1 MANASTPFA
10 LQSLLEKMSSPDSD
24 YRFMSLNDLLSIL
37 TSPNASLTQADSN
50 LTSRVIDGVVKALD
64 DANGEVQNLA
74 VKCLGPLVLK
84 VRDNQIA
91 PLIDRLTTLSMTSTD
106 PSIPS
111 TALRTIISSLPRPVT
126 VSSATPGSPV
136 LVQKPD
142 AIHQTIAAAVQ
153 AIQKT
158 LYPKL
163 LILLKPGTETVKGGG
178 ASLDSIDLLIETLK
192 CFGPVLGGKEV
203 EQLQVAVM
211 ELLESDRTSQ
221 VVKKRAVTSLSLLCV
236 YSPDELLSS
245 FINHLIESFR
255 AQGKHVNPTR
265 LRLLVSVAGALAR
278 DIPDRFG
285 PYLKTLCPFIL
296 SVVDGKDIQDRELG
310 DEPEMEMDEVREAAL
325 VSLESFMSFCTSNM
339 TRFTEDVLNAGMI
352 YLKYDPNY
360 ADPADEEDDEEMGG
374 TQQDDGDEDDD
385 FGGSDDEDAFEED
398 GNFSDED
405 DISWKVRRCAAKLLS
420 TVLSTRAA
428 DLILGEQEG
437 GGKAYKQV
445 APLLV
450 ERFHEREE
458 NVRLEVLATATVLV
472 RKTGEVAQGTFTPS
486 TPSRDRRGSM
496 DIVMGPPPKRR
507 RGSDASMLDS
517 TTYDAPKQSSDENG
531 VKNSLQAL
539 MPRLSKSLS
548 KLLKTKSTTLP
559 TKQASVTL
567 LSTIVSV
574 LEGGLDGVLGLFIE
588 PLVDA
593 TRGGS
598 AVSGSNV
605 VAATAAGGSA
615 ATATGSSLRIEVL
628 RLVGKI
634 CENHPAQVVGEHFDT
649 LIPAMITAVGE
660 PAYKISSEALNTVV
674 SIVRLLTAEG
684 STGYSEYLKGLYD
697 VIVAKVGNGDAD
709 LEVRERAIVA
719 LGVLLSRTSGQPDL
733 IGPNRRA
740 AALGMLVER
749 AKNETTRITAVR
761 AIEVIARNAKTTGDV
776 TPDWVKTVV
785 VECGIQ
791 LRKANRTL
799 RGASLDALRSIS
811 ANENCRKAMD
821 PQSKRDLVDV
831 LTTLLPAGD
840 MHLLAPTL
848 TIVRWMMIDGDGV
861 YVTPGINEGV
871 CGLVRNNLGSGL
883 VVESLLGL
891 VKAIGE
897 NDPVGKKTV
906 MNGLLQ
912 DVGVN
917 GETSIVAKVV
927 AQLLVSGGGKRGG
940 FTIGVEEFVGEVVK
954 TTDDKRKCLAL
965 MVLGEIG
972 LRMGP
977 SFSVG
982 PETFLQQFHA
992 KSDDVPIAAAVALGL
1007 ASAGNVQ
1014 GYLPVIMQRLGGGDK
1029 DQYLLLHS
1037 LKEIIQHSDDT
1048 TANIKPYADQIWKAL
1063 FSMAKNDDSKA
1074 VGAECVGRLTIID
1087 PYSYLPELQ
1096 KHLQSES
1103 SAIRGMVISA
1113 LRYTFT
1119 DTEAS
1124 YDDLLRPIVVDF
1136 LTVMVDDKELENRR
1150 LALTALNSAA
1160 HNKPHLIGQH
1170 LQSLLPL
1177 VYRETVV
1184 RPELV
1189 REVQMGPF
1197 KHKVDDGL
1205 EVRKSAY
1212 ETLYALLETSFS
1224 GIEIQTYFDRVI
1236 AGLQDEH
1243 DIRVLCN
1250 LMLTKLILLAKGETL
1265 RRLDSIAECFK
1276 TTLNQKPKDNAVKQ
1290 ELEKHAESIRSTM
1303 RATVA
1308 LNRTAIGAGVSGK
1321 AGWSGYWEWAKAVF
1335 PNELQVL
1342 EGDERAE

>member
-111 TALRTIISSLPRPVT
+111 TALRTIISSLPRP
-126 VSSATPGSPV
+126 
-136 LVQKPD
+136 
-142 AIHQTIAAAVQ
+142 
-153 AIQKT
+153 KT

-265 LRLLVSVAGALAR
+265 LRLLVSVTGALAR

-374 TQQDDGDEDDD
+374 TQQYDGDEDDD

-420 TVLSTRAA
+420 TVLSTRAT

-496 DIVMGPPPKRR
+496 DI
-507 RGSDASMLDS
+507 
-517 TTYDAPKQSSDENG
+517 
-531 VKNSLQAL
+531 NSLQAL

-559 TKQASVTL
+559 TKQAS
-567 LSTIVSV
+567 
-574 LEGGLDGVLGLFIE
+574 
-588 PLVDA
+588 
-593 TRGGS
+593 
-598 AVSGSNV
+598 
-605 VAATAAGGSA
+605 
-615 ATATGSSLRIEVL
+615 SSLRIEVL

-709 LEVRERAIVA
+709 LEVRERAIAA

-848 TIVRWMMIDGDGV
+848 TIIRWMMIDGDGV

-940 FTIGVEEFVGEVVK
+940 FAIGVEEFVGEVVK

-1205 EVRKSAY
+1205 ESAY